1 VIEGFQSA
9 FSNISRSSLG
19 SNCSRSHATN
29 GDKHERLDSAHSN
42 SVPASERPSQ
52 ADTPDIEMYPL
63 PKDQNIT
70 VTSRLDMTS
79 ESTKPV
85 PP

>member
-9 FSNISRSSLG
+9 FSNISRSSLR
-19 SNCSRSHATN
+19 SNRSRSNETN
-29 GDKHERLDSAHSN
+29 GNKHERLDSARSN
-42 SVPASERPSQ
+42 LVPASERPSQ

-63 PKDQNIT
+63 PKDQHIT
-70 VTSRLDMTS
+70 VTSRVDLTS